1 MQPIQDLYILTR
13 KSGNRK
19 TGPIPVSTSNL
30 NTCPPSCALKKGCYA
45 RYGRMWLIWVKLCS
59 GKLTNGV
66 MWSDFLK
73 QVRDLDEDCTI
84 WRHNQ
89 AGDLPGR
96 NNRLHKGK
104 CIALAKANVAGGRN
118 RRGYTYTHYPVLPTP
133 GVKDS
138 VVRHNRDVVYEMN
151 GLGFTVNLSAH
162 NMRVADEM
170 YSLGIAPVVM
180 VLPSDTKVSRMETP
194 KGRTIRV
201 CPAILDDDKHCDN
214 CFVCAYDYRRT
225 IIGFPA
231 HGTGTKYVDPIAR
244 GEIDPHTCT
253 R

>member
-1 MQPIQDLYILTR
+1 MQPIQDLFILAQ

-59 GKLTNGV
+59 GRLTNGV

-73 QVRDLDEDCTI
+73 QVRDLDCLI

-104 CIALAKANVAGGRN
+104 CIALAKANAAGGRY
-118 RRGYTYTHYPVLPTP
+118 RGGYTYTHYPVLPTP
-133 GVKDS
+133 GVS
-138 VVRHNRDVVYEMN
+138 AATIQHNRNVIQEMN
-151 GLGFTVNLSAH
+151 DLGFTVNLSAH
-162 NMRVADEM
+162 NMRVADDM
-170 YSLGIAPVVM
+170 YDLRIGPVVM
-180 VLPSDTKVSRMETP
+180 VLPSDMDKRSTKTP
-194 KGRTIRV
+194 KGRHVQV
-201 CPAILDDDKHCDN
+201 CPAILSDDKHCDN
-214 CFVCAYDYRRT
+214 CFVCAYVTRRS

-244 GEIDPHTCT
+244 GEFDPHTCAK
-253 R
+253 